1 MVPLGARFFGSNGH
15 CDLVMV
21 RFGPVWSGLI
31 RFGPVWSGSVRFG
44 PVRLGFEPRFSGPNR
59 TEPGEIF
66 LSFERHFHPKSLK
79 LVRTSLT
86 AFDSVVQKENET
98 K

>member
-31 RFGPVWSGSVRFG
+31 RFGPVRFGLVRFG
-44 PVRLGFEPRFSGPNR
+44 SVLNRGFQGQTEPNR
-59 TEPGEIF
+59 ERF
-66 LSFERHFHPKSLK
+66 LSFF
-79 LVRTSLT
+79 
-86 AFDSVVQKENET
+86 
-98 K
+98 